1 MPRKSTYFQICNHP
15 ALVQAIVDDEA
26 KETAGLDPNSEDD
39 DLISKM
45 TNMSLCLKNNKDNSD
60 SADYETGMG
69 ENVLLR
75 SSPVFQKEVASS
87 KIKTVIEEL
96 QRLKMSHEKDK
107 TKPFEKAIVVSQW
120 TSMLD
125 VVKVHIEN
133 LGLKIAEIN
142 GKIIIFYIS
151 LILKTCWA
159 SIVNY
164 KFKLK

>member
-45 TNMSLCLKNNKDNSD
+45 TNMSLCLGNNKDDSD
-60 SADYETGMG
+60 SADYQTGMG
-69 ENVLLR
+69 ENVLIR
-75 SSPVFQKEVASS
+75 SNPVFQKEVASS

-107 TKPFEKAIVVSQW
+107 TIPFEKAIVVSQW

-142 GKIIIFYIS
+142 GKIIICYIS
-151 LILKTCWA
+151 LILKA
-159 SIVNY
+159 DAEHPLSIIN
-164 KFKLK
+164 LN

>member
-45 TNMSLCLKNNKDNSD
+45 TNMSLCLENNKDDSE

-69 ENVLLR
+69 ENVLIR
-75 SSPVFQKEVASS
+75 SNPVFQKEVASS

-107 TKPFEKAIVVSQW
+107 TIPFEKAIVVSQW

-142 GKIIIFYIS
+142 GKIIICYIS
-151 LILKTCWA
+151 LILKA
-159 SIVNY
+159 VLSIHCQ
-164 KFKLK
+164 L